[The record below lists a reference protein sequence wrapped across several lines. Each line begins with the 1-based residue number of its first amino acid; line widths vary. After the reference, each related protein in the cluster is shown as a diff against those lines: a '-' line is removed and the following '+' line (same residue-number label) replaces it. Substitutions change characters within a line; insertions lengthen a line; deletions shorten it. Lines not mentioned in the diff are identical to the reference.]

1 MDKRLVA
8 ASTPPLVTTK
18 GRQGKQCNLTILHQ
32 NICSLRNK
40 VTELEVLLST
50 ELKDVDILCLTEHWQ
65 DDQNI
70 HCINIRGFKLISAFC
85 RNSSKDGGSSI
96 YIKTVL
102 LLMK

>member
-8 ASTPPLVTTK
+8 ASISPLVTSK

-65 DDQNI
+65 NDQNI
-70 HCINIRGFKLISAFC
+70 H
-85 RNSSKDGGSSI
+85 
-96 YIKTVL
+96 Y
-102 LLMK
+102 

>member
-8 ASTPPLVTTK
+8 ASTSPLVTTK
-18 GRQGKQCNLTILHQ
+18 DRQGKQCNLTILHQ

-65 DDQNI
+65 NDQNI
-70 HCINIRGFKLISAFC
+70 H
-85 RNSSKDGGSSI
+85 
-96 YIKTVL
+96 Y
-102 LLMK
+102 